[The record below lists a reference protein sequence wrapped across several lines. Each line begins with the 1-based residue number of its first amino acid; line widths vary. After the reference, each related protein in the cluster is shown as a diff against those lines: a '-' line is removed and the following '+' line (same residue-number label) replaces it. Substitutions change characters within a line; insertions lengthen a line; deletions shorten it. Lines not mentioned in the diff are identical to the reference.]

1 MVTAPRGGRRR
12 LRRGV
17 RSSAMASGP
26 VDLAALLV
34 PGYLDGIEEKSLEEI
49 RQMRAECQEAEVGL
63 SYVRRLAQGRIDIV
77 LRALDHRRD
86 GTPQPTADDL
96 AAMVDELPQILA
108 AGPHRPPGPGR
119 LPMLLAP
126 DTERDELTAQL
137 DEILDAEGVGRL
149 GDLEETALEGIAT
162 RLSELEAA
170 VSADRRLLH
179 ERIDSLQA
187 EIVRRYKTGSAT
199 VEELLS

>member
-1 MVTAPRGGRRR
+1 MAAG
-12 LRRGV
+12 
-17 RSSAMASGP
+17 SAE
-26 VDLAALLV
+26 LEALLV
-34 PGYLDGIEEKSLEEI
+34 PGYLDGIGEKPLEEI
-49 RQMRAECQEAEVGL
+49 RRMRGACQEAEVGL
-63 SYVRRLAQGRIDIV
+63 SYVRRLSQGRLDIV
-77 LRALDHRRD
+77 LRALDHRRNGD
-86 GTPQPTADDL
+86 PQTAADDL
-96 AAMVDELPQILA
+96 AAMVEELPQILA

-126 DTERDELTAQL
+126 DTEREDLTARL
-137 DEILDAEGVGRL
+137 DAILDADGVGRL
-149 GDLEETALEGIAT
+149 AEQDEATLQGIAS

-199 VEELLS
+199 VEGLLS